1 MINLFFFLC
10 VECLNGSNVVDV
22 VVLCHAIKNSMS
34 ITSLN
39 FTGCGLSAK
48 AAEVLAETIKVL

>member
-1 MINLFFFLC
+1 
-10 VECLNGSNVVDV
+10 
-22 VVLCHAIKNSMS
+22 MS

-48 AAEVLAETIKVL
+48 AAEDLAESIKVSQLCCCNLVELITVLGVVIYRKN